1 MRCLRFGIDHLYLA
15 KQESIYGIFH
25 GILGGILTVPFW
37 VQLEEPAIVA
47 RIVPGMVDPDVG
59 RIEKVDKNI
68 DVLWIVVKVFRS
80 ARFVFKDIGFLP
92 CVRRR
97 QVISNE
103 LDLLTVPR
111 ELVSIDFHD
120 RSCFGARPC

>member
-1 MRCLRFGIDHLYLA
+1 MGAI
-15 KQESIYGIFH
+15 I
-25 GILGGILTVPFW
+25 TVPFW
-37 VQLEEPAIVA
+37 GQLEGPAIVA
-47 RIVPGMVDPDVG
+47 HIFPGMVDPDVG

-68 DVLWIVVKVFRS
+68 DVLSIVVEVFRC
-80 ARFVFKDIGFLP
+80 ARFAFKDIGFLP

-103 LDLLTVPR
+103 LDLLTAPR
-111 ELVSIDFHD
+111 ELVSIYFHD

>member
-1 MRCLRFGIDHLYLA
+1 MRCLRFGVDHLYLA
-15 KQESIYGIFH
+15 KQESICGIFH

-47 RIVPGMVDPDVG
+47 HIVPGVVDPDVG
-59 RIEKVDKNI
+59 RILKVGKNI
-68 DVLWIVVKVFRS
+68 DIFWIVVEVVRY
-80 ARFVFKDIGFLP
+80 ARIAFKDIGFLS

-103 LDLLTVPR
+103 LDLLAVPR
-111 ELVSIDFHD
+111 ELVFIDFHD
-120 RSCFGARPC
+120 PSCFGARPC

>member
-1 MRCLRFGIDHLYLA
+1 MRSLRFGIDHLNLT
-15 KQESIYGIFH
+15 KQESICGIFH
-25 GILGGILTVPFW
+25 GILGAILTVTFW
-37 VQLEEPAIVA
+37 GQLEKPAIVA
-47 RIVPGMVDPDVG
+47 HIVPSMVDPDVG
-59 RIEKVDKNI
+59 RIENI
-68 DVLWIVVKVFRS
+68 GVLWIVVELFRF
-80 ARFVFKDIGFLP
+80 ARFAFKDIGFLL

-103 LDLLTVPR
+103 RDLLTVPR

>member
-1 MRCLRFGIDHLYLA
+1 LRCLWFGIDHLHLTE
-15 KQESIYGIFH
+15 QESICGIFH

-47 RIVPGMVDPDVG
+47 HIVPAMVDPDVG
-59 RIEKVDKNI
+59 RIENI
-68 DVLWIVVKVFRS
+68 DVLWIVVEVFRS
-80 ARFVFKDIGFLP
+80 AGFAFKDIGFLP
-92 CVRRR
+92 CVLRR

-111 ELVSIDFHD
+111 ELVSIDFHG